1 MILDIRYEKKP
12 EKKSKVLCK
21 NCKKPFVAQ
30 FIVIDEHNDEDEIL
44 GNKANLSFESTVTD
58 KSIID
63 IRNELREKK
72 TNLKKIDY
80 MSMEQIHEF
89 INTIKLAI
97 DDQIDKVKEN
107 EKPTT
112 KQKKEKEK
120 FTYPNNKQ
128 LRIKYPSLYHNLLLL
143 FGDFKIISEN
153 NGEILTFNIDEYII
167 HLEKKNKSYVNRWK
181 KNSIVE
187 KSKSKE
193 KKIKKSFLTKR
204 TGSLNNKE
212 FDKKKVFKC
221 ELKNFMTKFSHD
233 KFMEDN
239 KKLYLQQNTSLNKTE
254 MNSVAYDY
262 RHSVNKTNDNISEIY
277 QTKRSEFSGST
288 NSINPNLIK
297 RVNTSVKDKFNK
309 YTGEEDL
316 RDNIVI
322 SPFHHSNM
330 IEHSSNKGNIM
341 MGQTKRSIEDQ
352 IMTSNF
358 TKKKS
363 SIDIIVKTSKTINQN
378 SNYKNLFCKKQFIN
392 K

>member
-1 MILDIRYEKKP
+1 
-12 EKKSKVLCK
+12 
-21 NCKKPFVAQ
+21 
-30 FIVIDEHNDEDEIL
+30 
-44 GNKANLSFESTVTD
+44 
-58 KSIID
+58 
-63 IRNELREKK
+63 
-72 TNLKKIDY
+72 
-80 MSMEQIHEF
+80 
-89 INTIKLAI
+89 
-97 DDQIDKVKEN
+97 
-107 EKPTT
+107 
-112 KQKKEKEK
+112 
-120 FTYPNNKQ
+120 
-128 LRIKYPSLYHNLLLL
+128 
-143 FGDFKIISEN
+143 
-153 NGEILTFNIDEYII
+153 
-167 HLEKKNKSYVNRWK
+167 
-181 KNSIVE
+181 
-187 KSKSKE
+187 
-193 KKIKKSFLTKR
+193 
-204 TGSLNNKE
+204 
-212 FDKKKVFKC
+212 
-221 ELKNFMTKFSHD
+221 
-233 KFMEDN
+233 
-239 KKLYLQQNTSLNKTE
+239 
-254 MNSVAYDY
+254 MNSVAYDF